1 MGVSH
6 TYMRMA
12 VEEEREAAREVGL
25 PSSTSLARSC
35 WTKVQN
41 TKSKDWTRQNLK
53 KEVFLAIDSNIETG
67 RRPTFV

>member
-1 MGVSH
+1 
-6 TYMRMA
+6 MRMA

-41 TKSKDWTRQNLK
+41 TESKDWTRRNLNRQ
-53 KEVFLAIDSNIETG
+53 VFMAIDSNRETG
-67 RRPTFV
+67 RPTTFV